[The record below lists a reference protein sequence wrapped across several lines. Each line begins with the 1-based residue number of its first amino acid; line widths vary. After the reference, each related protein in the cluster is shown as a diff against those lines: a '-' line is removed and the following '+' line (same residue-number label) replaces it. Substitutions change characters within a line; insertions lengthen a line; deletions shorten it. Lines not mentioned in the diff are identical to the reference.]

1 MSLFETEVREK
12 KSQAYNNRAKTGA
25 KGGSRSRKGMST
37 PYDFMSTSEKKKL
50 NGEVEIFNMN
60 TTILPIEEF
69 RLKDEQM
76 QKTMLTAWRDIYDNL
91 KIRKELGIS
100 NKAFYDLVAELKI
113 PKKTRIESKKRS
125 SRPKAVA
132 VTPEVKE
139 TKIKDLSA
147 KTLKDFMEVADQA
160 ELEFL
165 KESIPVTTLPAE
177 TKEDTGQTELITQ
190 GITFNYD
197 QISDIDTLNRIL
209 TKCQLLMDGEPN
221 KFRLQISMS
230 EIIGE

>member
-177 TKEDTGQTELITQ
+177 SKEDTGQTELITQ

>member
-113 PKKTRIESKKRS
+113 PKKTRIESKKRA

-209 TKCQLLMDGEPN
+209 TKCQLLMDGEPH

>member
-91 KIRKELGIS
+91 KIRKELGVS

-113 PKKTRIESKKRS
+113 PKKTRIESKKRAG
-125 SRPKAVA
+125 RPKAVA

-139 TKIKDLSA
+139 TKNKDLSA

-177 TKEDTGQTELITQ
+177 SKEDTGQTELVTQ

-209 TKCQLLMDGEPN
+209 TKCQLLMDGEPH

>member
-76 QKTMLTAWRDIYDNL
+76 QKTMLTAWREIYDNL
-91 KIRKELGIS
+91 KIRKEFTIFLTMGYVS
-100 NKAFYDLVAELKI
+100 GTL
-113 PKKTRIESKKRS
+113 RGS
-125 SRPKAVA
+125 SPQSR
-132 VTPEVKE
+132 
-139 TKIKDLSA
+139 
-147 KTLKDFMEVADQA
+147 
-160 ELEFL
+160 
-165 KESIPVTTLPAE
+165 
-177 TKEDTGQTELITQ
+177 
-190 GITFNYD
+190 
-197 QISDIDTLNRIL
+197 
-209 TKCQLLMDGEPN
+209 
-221 KFRLQISMS
+221 
-230 EIIGE
+230 

>member
-1 MSLFETEVREK
+1 MVLRTCYDVERK
-12 KSQAYNNRAKTGA
+12 K
-25 KGGSRSRKGMST
+25 
-37 PYDFMSTSEKKKL
+37 EKKKL

-177 TKEDTGQTELITQ
+177 TKEDTGQTELVTQ

-209 TKCQLLMDGEPN
+209 TKCQLLMDGEPH

>member
-76 QKTMLTAWRDIYDNL
+76 QKTMLTAWREIYDNL
-91 KIRKELGIS
+91 KIRKELGVS

-113 PKKTRIESKKRS
+113 PKKTRIETTKRVGK
-125 SRPKAVA
+125 PKEA
-132 VTPEVKE
+132 TPEVKQAKVAEMPKGPINNFVE
-139 TKIKDLSA
+139 TQDQMALELQK
-147 KTLKDFMEVADQA
+147 EVA
-160 ELEFL
+160 
-165 KESIPVTTLPAE
+165 
-177 TKEDTGQTELITQ
+177 GQTELVTQ

-197 QISDIDTLNRIL
+197 QISDIETLNRIL
-209 TKCQLLMDGEPN
+209 TKCQLLMDGEPH
-221 KFRLQISMS
+221 KFRLKISME
-230 EIIGE
+230 EIIGN

>member
-12 KSQAYNNRAKTGA
+12 KNQAYNNRAKTGA

-37 PYDFMSTSEKKKL
+37 PYDFMSKSEKQKL

-69 RLKDEQM
+69 KLKDEQM
-76 QKTMLTAWRDIYDNL
+76 QRTMLTAWREIYDNM
-91 KIRKELGIS
+91 KIRTELGVS
-100 NKAFYDLVAELKI
+100 NKAFYDLVAELNI
-113 PKKTRIESKKRS
+113 PKKTRIESKKRTG
-125 SRPKAVA
+125 RPKTT
-132 VTPEVKE
+132 TPEVKE
-139 TKIKDLSA
+139 TKNKDLSA

-177 TKEDTGQTELITQ
+177 SKEDTGQTELVTQ

-209 TKCQLLMDGEPN
+209 TKCQLLMDGEPH

>member
-177 TKEDTGQTELITQ
+177 SKEDTDQTELITQ

>member
-37 PYDFMSTSEKKKL
+37 PYDFMSNSEKKKL

>member
-12 KSQAYNNRAKTGA
+12 KNQAYNMRAKTGA
-25 KGGSRSRKGMST
+25 QGGSKSSKGMNT
-37 PYDFMSTSEKKKL
+37 PYDFMSKEEKKKL

-76 QKTMLTAWRDIYDNL
+76 QKTMLTAWREIYDNL

-113 PKKTRIESKKRS
+113 PKKTRIETTKR
-125 SRPKAVA
+125 VA
-132 VTPEVKE
+132 KPRVAKPEVKPE
-139 TKIKDLSA
+139 VKQA
-147 KTLKDFMEVADQA
+147 KVAEMPKGPINDFVEKQDQTA
-160 ELEFL
+160 LEFP
-165 KESIPVTTLPAE
+165 KEEV
-177 TKEDTGQTELITQ
+177 TGQNELVTK
-190 GITFNYD
+190 GITFSYD
-197 QISDIDTLNRIL
+197 QISDIETLNRIL
-209 TKCQLLMDGEPN
+209 TKCQLLMDGEPH
-221 KFRLQISMS
+221 KFHLQISMS

>member
-209 TKCQLLMDGEPN
+209 TKCQLLMDGEPH

>member
-1 MSLFETEVREK
+1 MSIFETEVREK

-50 NGEVEIFNMN
+50 NGEVEVFNMN

-76 QKTMLTAWRDIYDNL
+76 QRTMLTAWREIYDNL
-91 KIRKELGIS
+91 KIRKELGVS
-100 NKAFYDLVAELKI
+100 NKAFYDLVAELNI
-113 PKKTRIESKKRS
+113 PKKTRIETKKRVAKPRTAKPES
-125 SRPKAVA
+125 EVVQAKEIKMPKG
-132 VTPEVKE
+132 P
-139 TKIKDLSA
+139 IS
-147 KTLKDFMEVADQA
+147 DFV
-160 ELEFL
+160 
-165 KESIPVTTLPAE
+165 ESQNRTTLELP
-177 TKEDTGQTELITQ
+177 KEKDTGQTELITQ

-209 TKCQLLMDGEPN
+209 TKCQLLMDGEPH

-230 EIIGE
+230 EIIAE